1 MYLIEHHHSIGQPP
15 EPHEVM
21 FDIQH
26 REERLIDGAHS
37 IGSDQR
43 SLATGEPAGGFY
55 PLTLLAILTPHI
67 LERGHHLLT
76 GGATVDQLQ
85 IRRRS
90 VSKSIHKLASTG
102 KQGIAGGLCWQGQI
116 EATMAIGTLQVQV
129 CHKGELSLALPHGC
143 LHQQQSRSLALL

>member
-37 IGSDQR
+37 IGR
-43 SLATGEPAGGFY
+43 SAVACDGRTSGR
-55 PLTLLAILTPHI
+55 LLLPHSAIFTPHV

-76 GGATVDQLQ
+76 NGATVDQTE
-85 IRRRS
+85 S
-90 VSKSIHKLASTG
+90 GAEPCTKASINWRARANG
-102 KQGIAGGLCWQGQI
+102 
-116 EATMAIGTLQVQV
+116 
-129 CHKGELSLALPHGC
+129 ALPVAWVGKA
-143 LHQQQSRSLALL
+143 R